1 MKSITKTLHAIVFS
15 AALVSSSSAWASGF
29 ENIIISNTKDADET
43 QTTLPANSAAIYL
56 SADVADDIDSGS
68 KITISWVAVDTN
80 GVAPANYKIDEASFD
95 IGSLEN
101 HVDASL
107 GKPNAGFPVGK
118 YQVVLSVDGKVLK
131 TVDFSIK

>member
-1 MKSITKTLHAIVFS
+1 MQNIRNILRAAVFTAAIASTS
-15 AALVSSSSAWASGF
+15 AAWASGF

-56 SADVADDIDSGS
+56 SAHVADDIDSGS
-68 KITISWVAVDTN
+68 KITVSWIAVDTN

-107 GKPNAGFPVGK
+107 SKPNAGFPVGK
-118 YQVVLSVDGKVLK
+118 YEAVLSVDGKVLE